1 MQGSSVRRLRPPN
14 AMLCSSYYIDKMALQ
29 KTLSFLLLILI
40 GVLLKKKINNKEQ
53 LGGVKVLILSIALPA
68 TIFVAL
74 LKIKIDSSLLFL
86 PLLALVFNVIMLLA
100 ARFMLPQFGL
110 RKDSPETRTMMLL
123 LPSLA
128 PGLSCFPFI
137 LEYLGEESLA
147 RAALTDVGNK
157 VFVLIILYLLAMQWY
172 YTRRNRYQS
181 KESTE
186 GISTQNRLKGLLL
199 SLVREPVNMVIV
211 TALIMLGF
219 GWNLESL
226 PVFLQDSVT
235 RMSVLMTPMVLLF
248 IGMAVRYQKAEMALI
263 LKLLSFRAGLAF
275 LLTALFL
282 TFAPAAT
289 PAAILLA
296 TVFPQSAC
304 SFWPFAH
311 MSAVSALESEDAVRS
326 RKEPAESTFQLD
338 LALNTLALSLPFSTL
353 IILSIFS
360 LNEFFLTTWHTA
372 LVGAG
377 FLGIGIVSGL
387 YVRMLSKARTAEAE
401 PQPEIN
407 IRRLSE
413 VEQ

>member
-1 MQGSSVRRLRPPN
+1 MQGSSVRWLRPPDV
-14 AMLCSSYYIDKMALQ
+14 MLCPGYYFDKMALQ
-29 KTLSFLLLILI
+29 KTISFLLLILI
-40 GVLLKKKINNKEQ
+40 GVLLKKKIKNKEQ

-100 ARFMLPQFGL
+100 ARFMLPQFGI
-110 RKDSPETRTMMLL
+110 RKDSPDSRTIMLL

-157 VFVLIILYLLAMQWY
+157 VFVLILLYLLAMQWY
-172 YTRRNRYQS
+172 YTRRKKVQGTANADTV
-181 KESTE
+181 STK
-186 GISTQNRLKGLLL
+186 NRLKDLML
-199 SLVREPVNMVIV
+199 SLVQEPVNMVIV

-219 GWNLESL
+219 GLNLNAL
-226 PVFLQDSVT
+226 PVFLQDSVS
-235 RMSVLMTPMVLLF
+235 RMSILMTPMVLLF
-248 IGMAVRYQKAEMALI
+248 IGMAVKFQKSEVAL
-263 LKLLSFRAGLAF
+263 LFKLLSFRAGFAF
-275 LLTALFL
+275 LLSALLL
-282 TFAPAAT
+282 TFAPAAS

-296 TVFPQSAC
+296 IVFPQSAC

-311 MSAVSALESEDAVRS
+311 MSAVSALEFEDAVEAGS
-326 RKEPAESTFQLD
+326 KGPEPTFQLD
-338 LALNTLALSLPFSTL
+338 LALNTLALSLPFSTI

-372 LVGAG
+372 LVGVG
-377 FLGIGIVSGL
+377 FLVMAAIPVVYQKL
-387 YVRMLSKARTAEAE
+387 QTKVAPKVETKT
-401 PQPEIN
+401 QIN

>member
-1 MQGSSVRRLRPPN
+1 
-14 AMLCSSYYIDKMALQ
+14 MALQ
-29 KTLSFLLLILI
+29 KTISFLLLIII
-40 GVLLKKKINNKEQ
+40 GVLLKKKIKDKEQ

-100 ARFMLPQFGL
+100 ARFMLPQFGI
-110 RKDSPETRTMMLL
+110 RKDSSDSRTIMLL

-157 VFVLIILYLLAMQWY
+157 IFVLILLYLLAMQWY
-172 YTRRNRYQS
+172 YTRRRKIQGAENT
-181 KESTE
+181 ETVSTR
-186 GISTQNRLKGLLL
+186 SRLKGLMI
-199 SLVREPVNMVIV
+199 SLVQEPVNMVIV

-219 GWNLESL
+219 GWNLASL
-226 PVFLQDSVT
+226 PIFLQDAVT
-235 RMSVLMTPMVLLF
+235 RMSILMTPMVLLF
-248 IGMAVRYQKAEMALI
+248 IGMAVKFQRSEMAMI
-263 LKLLSFRAGLAF
+263 FKLLSFRAGLAF
-275 LLTALFL
+275 LLSALLL
-282 TFAPAAT
+282 TFIPAAT

-296 TVFPQSAC
+296 IVFPQSAC

-311 MSAVSALESEDAVRS
+311 MSAVSALESDDAV
-326 RKEPAESTFQLD
+326 KDGKKGPESTFQLD
-338 LALNTLALSLPFSTL
+338 LALNMLALSLPFSTI

-372 LVGAG
+372 LVGLG
-377 FLGIGIVSGL
+377 FLVLAAVPGL
-387 YVRMLSKARTAEAE
+387 YARLIPKPAPSVETGAK
-401 PQPEIN
+401 IN
-407 IRRLSE
+407 IHRLSE
-413 VEQ
+413 VEN

>member
-1 MQGSSVRRLRPPN
+1 MQGSSVRWLRPPDV
-14 AMLCSSYYIDKMALQ
+14 MLCSGYYTDKMALQ
-29 KTLSFLLLILI
+29 KTISFILLILI
-40 GVLLKKKINNKEQ
+40 GVLLKKKLKDKEQ
-53 LGGVKVLILSIALPA
+53 LGGVKILILSIALPA

-100 ARFMLPQFGL
+100 ARFMLPQFGI
-110 RKDSPETRTMMLL
+110 RKDSADSRTIMLL

-157 VFVLIILYLLAMQWY
+157 VFVLILLYLLAMQWY
-172 YTRRNRYQS
+172 YTRRRRLQGDDNT
-181 KESTE
+181 EAVSTK
-186 GISTQNRLKGLLL
+186 SRLKDLMV

-211 TALIMLGF
+211 TALVMLGF
-219 GWNLESL
+219 GWNLDSL
-226 PVFLQDSVT
+226 PLFLQDSVV

-248 IGMAVRYQKAEMALI
+248 IGMAVKFQKAEMALI
-263 LKLLSFRAGLAF
+263 FKLLSFRAGLAF
-275 LLTALFL
+275 LLSALFL
-282 TFAPAAT
+282 TFVPAAT

-296 TVFPQSAC
+296 IVFPQSAC

-311 MSAVSALESEDAVRS
+311 MSAVSALESEDAAKARH
-326 RKEPAESTFQLD
+326 KEGEPTFQLD

-360 LNEFFLTTWHTA
+360 LNEFFLTSWHTA
-372 LVGAG
+372 LVGLG
-377 FLGIGIVSGL
+377 FLVIAAVPGL
-387 YVRMLSKARTAEAE
+387 YAMLRPKEGTEVKSE
-401 PQPEIN
+401 PKIS
-407 IRRLSE
+407 IRQLSE
-413 VEQ
+413 VER

>member
-1 MQGSSVRRLRPPN
+1 
-14 AMLCSSYYIDKMALQ
+14 MALQ
-29 KTLSFLLLILI
+29 KTISFLLLIII
-40 GVLLKKKINNKEQ
+40 GVLLKKKIKDKEQ

-100 ARFMLPQFGL
+100 ARFMLPQFGI
-110 RKDSPETRTMMLL
+110 RKDSSDSRTIMLL

-157 VFVLIILYLLAMQWY
+157 IFVLILLYLLAMQWY
-172 YTRRNRYQS
+172 YTRRRKIQGAENT
-181 KESTE
+181 ETVSTR
-186 GISTQNRLKGLLL
+186 SRLKGLMI
-199 SLVREPVNMVIV
+199 SLVQEPVNMVIV

-219 GWNLESL
+219 GWNLASL
-226 PVFLQDSVT
+226 PVFLQDAVT
-235 RMSVLMTPMVLLF
+235 RMSILMTPMVLLF
-248 IGMAVRYQKAEMALI
+248 IGMAVKFQRSEMAMI
-263 LKLLSFRAGLAF
+263 FKLLSFRAGLAF
-275 LLTALFL
+275 LLSALLL
-282 TFAPAAT
+282 TLVPAAT

-296 TVFPQSAC
+296 IVFPQSAC

-311 MSAVSALESEDAVRS
+311 MSAVSALESDDAV
-326 RKEPAESTFQLD
+326 KDGKKGPESTFQLD
-338 LALNTLALSLPFSTL
+338 LALNMLALSLPFSTI

-372 LVGAG
+372 LVGLG
-377 FLGIGIVSGL
+377 FLVLAAVPGL
-387 YVRMLSKARTAEAE
+387 YARLIPKPAPSVETGAK
-401 PQPEIN
+401 IN
-407 IRRLSE
+407 IHRLSE
-413 VEQ
+413 VEN